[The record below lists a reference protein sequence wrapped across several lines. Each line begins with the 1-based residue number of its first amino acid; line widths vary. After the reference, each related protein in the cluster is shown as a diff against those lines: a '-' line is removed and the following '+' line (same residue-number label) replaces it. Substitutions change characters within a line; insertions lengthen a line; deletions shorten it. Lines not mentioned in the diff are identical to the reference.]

1 MGVRL
6 TVKMRGEEGG
16 ADKAQVVVLD
26 DDLITMGRDQ
36 TCQVVLAQ
44 QAVSRSH
51 ARISRDGSLF
61 FVEDLGSSYGTLING
76 AKLPRGEKRLLRN
89 GDTIAIAQFD
99 VVFDRVADAAEDGKG
114 DTNFLSR
121 KVVKEVMKGL
131 TTNREQPYFRVM
143 NGRTEG
149 KRIVI
154 HEAQEYVFGRDETA
168 NIVLKDDLVS
178 RRHAKV
184 RRDLSGTHVEDLGSR
199 NGIKVNA
206 KKTRRATLRDRDE
219 LEIGGVRL
227 LFIDPIEVREAP
239 IVMPSLHDGD
249 DEEGTQALPKEPEAV
264 DEPPSMAEVPPPEEE
279 APPPDDGSP
288 PPEEGDAAAPS
299 PSQTHAEDLE
309 QPAEEQPPA
318 DYPAEEAPP
327 EDGPPPEG
335 EEYQGDPEGE
345 GEEGSQAR
353 GVDFSNRQTQLT
365 LAGVGVMVAVGLVLL
380 IVLIAGC

>member
-76 AKLPRGEKRLLRN
+76 TKLPRGEKRLLRN

-99 VVFDRVADAAEDGKG
+99 VVFDRVADAADDSGKG

-131 TTNREQPYFRVM
+131 STNREQPYFRVM
-143 NGRTEG
+143 NGPREG
-149 KRIVI
+149 KRIVV

-184 RRDLSGTHVEDLGSR
+184 RRDLSGTHIEDLGSR
-199 NGIKVNA
+199 NGIKVNT

-219 LEIGGVRL
+219 VEIGGVRL

-239 IVMPSLHDGD
+239 IVMPSMHDGD

-279 APPPDDGSP
+279 APPPEDGEP
-288 PPEEGDAAAPS
+288 PPEDSAAAAPN
-299 PSQTHAEDLE
+299 QTHAEDLE
-309 QPAEEQPPA
+309 QPQEEQPPP
-318 DYPAEEAPP
+318 DYPADEPPP

-335 EEYQGDPEGE
+335 EGYEGDGT
-345 GEEGSQAR
+345 GDGEGSQAR
-353 GVDFSNRQTQLT
+353 GIDLSNRQTQIL
-365 LAGVGVMVAVGLVLL
+365 LAVVGVMVLVGLILL
-380 IVLIAGC
+380 ILLIAGA

>member
-76 AKLPRGEKRLLRN
+76 TKLPRGEKRLLRN

-99 VVFDRVADAAEDGKG
+99 VVFDRVADAADDGKG

-143 NGRTEG
+143 NGPREG

-154 HEAQEYVFGRDETA
+154 HEAQEYVFGRDEAA

-199 NGIKVNA
+199 NGIKVNG
-206 KKTRRATLRDRDE
+206 KKTRRASLRDRDE
-219 LEIGGVRL
+219 VEIGGVRL

-239 IVMPSLHDGD
+239 LVMPSLHDGD

-279 APPPDDGSP
+279 APPPEEGAP
-288 PPEEGDAAAPS
+288 PPEEGAPS
-299 PSQTHAEDLE
+299 PSQTHAEELE
-309 QPAEEQPPA
+309 QPPQEEPPPEYAAEEP
-318 DYPAEEAPP
+318 PP
-327 EDGPPPEG
+327 EDGLPPEG
-335 EEYQGDPEGE
+335 EGYEGAEGE
-345 GEEGSQAR
+345 GEASQAR
-353 GVDFSNRQTQLT
+353 GLDLSNRQTQIML
-365 LAGVGVMVAVGLVLL
+365 GVVGVMVLVGLVLL
-380 IVLIAGC
+380 ILLIAGA